1 MEKYLKK
8 GYGYIKQN
16 RIENEKP
23 NLESDPLGILEKGEV
38 IEYENLEKN
47 KSGIWISFTKDDI
60 KRYILAIDNKG
71 NLFINLP
78 KIKDGN
84 YILKP
89 FKENENSKKLKFFYK
104 QLLLQFVPE
113 DNSYKIIYIES
124 SKSLGVN
131 EENIIE
137 ECEVFSENE
146 IKWNIKRNKLNEFN
160 FEDSKTG
167 LQMEFYENVNKLIL
181 SEINND
187 SNYQKFYLIPIQ
199 DENENNKEDNKI
211 NEDKNE
217 QIDKI
222 DILNNNFDNYQ
233 QNNNNN

>member
-23 NLESDPLGILEKGEV
+23 YLESDPLGILEKGEV

-60 KRYILAIDNKG
+60 KRYILAKDNKG

-84 YILKP
+84 NILKP

-104 QLLLQFVPE
+104 QLL
-113 DNSYKIIYIES
+113 
-124 SKSLGVN
+124 
-131 EENIIE
+131 
-137 ECEVFSENE
+137 
-146 IKWNIKRNKLNEFN
+146 IK
-160 FEDSKTG
+160 
-167 LQMEFYENVNKLIL
+167 
-181 SEINND
+181 
-187 SNYQKFYLIPIQ
+187 
-199 DENENNKEDNKI
+199 
-211 NEDKNE
+211 
-217 QIDKI
+217 
-222 DILNNNFDNYQ
+222 
-233 QNNNNN
+233 